1 MRRSRLLSL
10 VAAISLTLVAAAA
23 VPTAAAS
30 AAACTAPAWSA
41 TAVYTGG
48 ARVLHA
54 GHEWTAKWWTQ
65 GETPG
70 TTGEWG
76 VWKDEGA
83 CGGTPP
89 PTTPPPTSAAFRF
102 APYVA
107 TFMGNDLT
115 AYARDIGHDEFTL
128 GFVNST
134 GACAPVWSTDEGTLR
149 NKVTALRAAGGDVIV
164 SSGGWNAVDL
174 VRHCST
180 ARAAADAY
188 QRVLDAFGADHLDL
202 DPEHGDQQNNLEPA
216 IVDRRNDALKLLQD
230 AAKARGGTLRVSY
243 TLGVSPATGFN
254 AENLYVLRSALQRG
268 VELDVVNPMTM
279 DFYDGVSG
287 NRMGAASIQALRSV
301 HAQLKTLYPARTDA
315 QLWGMLAATPMIGQ
329 NDNPQEVFTLADAR
343 LLIDFARAQG
353 MARLSFW
360 ATSRDNG
367 GCPGQT
373 TASASCSGISQ
384 TPYAF
389 SSIFKGLAQ

>member
-1 MRRSRLLSL
+1 
-10 VAAISLTLVAAAA
+10 
-23 VPTAAAS
+23 
-30 AAACTAPAWSA
+30 
-41 TAVYTGG
+41 
-48 ARVLHA
+48 
-54 GHEWTAKWWTQ
+54 
-65 GETPG
+65 
-70 TTGEWG
+70 
-76 VWKDEGA
+76 
-83 CGGTPP
+83 
-89 PTTPPPTSAAFRF
+89 
-102 APYVA
+102 VA
-107 TFMGNDLT
+107 TFIGNDLT
-115 AYARDIGHDEFTL
+115 AYASDIGHDEFTL

-149 NKVTALRAAGGDVIV
+149 SKVTALRAAGGDVIV

-174 VRHCST
+174 VRQCST
-180 ARAAADAY
+180 AQAAADAY
-188 QRVLDAFGADHLDL
+188 QLVLDAFSADHLDL

-230 AAKARGGTLRVSY
+230 AAKARGATLRVSF
-243 TLGVSPATGFN
+243 TLGVSPATGFS
-254 AENLYVLRSALQRG
+254 AENLYVLQSALQRG
-268 VELDVVNPMTM
+268 VEIDVVNPMTM

-287 NRMGAASIQALRSV
+287 SAMGAASIQALRSV

-329 NDNPQEVFTLADAR
+329 NDNPQEVFTLADAQ
-343 LLIDFARAQG
+343 LLVDFARTQG

-373 TASASCSGISQ
+373 TASASCSGVSQ
-384 TPYAF
+384 APYAF